1 MQVAG
6 IGSFTALLAMLALV
20 GAPVAAQQSQQKPP
34 AKPAT
39 TPANAASAAASGV
52 KIAFVNARRVLQS
65 APGWT
70 EAEQTYAKESEG
82 YRTELNRLQTSL
94 DSAAQEF
101 ERQAVLLSPTQ
112 RQEKRTELDKKRQA
126 AEARAS
132 ELQQKAGQRQQE
144 LLQPIQDRVN
154 TVIDGIRAEGNY
166 AMIFDVSAPGSGIVA
181 ADRSLDI
188 TDRVIERLKSGS

>member
-6 IGSFTALLAMLALV
+6 IGSFTALLAMLTLV
-20 GAPVAAQQSQQKPP
+20 GAPAAAQSQPKPAAKPP
-34 AKPAT
+34 AASTAT
-39 TPANAASAAASGV
+39 APGAGV
-52 KIAFVNARRVLQS
+52 KIAFVNARKVLQS
-65 APGWT
+65 APGWA

-82 YRTELNRLQTSL
+82 YRTELARLQTTL

-112 RQEKRTELDKKRQA
+112 RQEKRTDLDKKRQA
-126 AEARAS
+126 AEQRAT

>member
-6 IGSFTALLAMLALV
+6 MGSLAALLAMLSLL
-20 GAPVAAQQSQQKPP
+20 GAPAAAQSQQKQAAKPP
-34 AKPAT
+34 APTGA
-39 TPANAASAAASGV
+39 TPAAAATAGV

-65 APGWT
+65 APGWA
-70 EAEQTYAKESEG
+70 EAEQTYAKESDG
-82 YRTELNRLQTSL
+82 YRTELNRLQASL

-112 RQEKRTELDKKRQA
+112 RQDKRNELDKKRQA
-126 AEARAS
+126 AEQRAG
-132 ELQQKAGQRQQE
+132 ELQQKAAQRQQE

>member
-6 IGSFTALLAMLALV
+6 MRSFAVVLAALV
-20 GAPVAAQQSQQKPP
+20 AGSAPLVGQSAQKPAP
-34 AKPAT
+34 PKPAT
-39 TPANAASAAASGV
+39 ATPTTSAAAGAR
-52 KIAFVNARRVLQS
+52 IAFVNARRVLQA

-82 YRTELNRLQTSL
+82 YRVELSKLQTTL
-94 DSAAQEF
+94 DSAASEY

-112 RQEKRTELDKKRQA
+112 RQDKRNELDKKRQA
-126 AEARAS
+126 AEQRAS
-132 ELQQKAGQRQQE
+132 ELQQKAAARQQE

-166 AMIFDVSAPGSGIVA
+166 GIIFDVSAPGSGIVA
-181 ADRSLDI
+181 VDRSLDI
-188 TDRVIERLKSGS
+188 TDRVIERLKGGN